1 MTRASAGRRPRRDAP
16 PARALLHVAIAAFL
30 CGVTFAIYL
39 QVRHHDFV
47 SYDDPIYILENP
59 SLEAGLNRDTVTRA
73 FTEAYET
80 NWIPLTWIS
89 LQIDHVFFGFDPAGY
104 HLVNVALHALSA
116 VLLYLVLAGMTGSP
130 WPSAFVAAVFAVH
143 PLHVESV
150 AWAAERKDTLSGLFW
165 MLTLAA
171 YGSYVKRPRSFVHYL
186 LVAACFSLGLLAKPM
201 LVSLPLVLV
210 LLDYW
215 PLGRLRRED
224 SGALADRAQLR
235 GVLLEKVPLLAIAA
249 AVSAVTVAVQ
259 REAGAMSNESMLPF
273 PLRLMNALD
282 SYVIYV
288 SDSFWPTG
296 LAIFY
301 PHPMAASSPWIA
313 GASALALAGATLVF
327 ARFVASRPYLLVG
340 WLWYLITLLP
350 VIGLVQVGMQA
361 RADRY
366 MYLPQIGLA
375 IALAWGARDALAS
388 SRAGRITLAVAGAA
402 AVAALS
408 LCTWRQ
414 LPHWRDTTALY
425 THAIE
430 VTEDNFL
437 AHHGLAVKL
446 LEAGH
451 PEEAEAHF
459 VRAIEI
465 KPRWPEAHIGLA
477 DALLEQERSDA
488 AIESYRRALRVAP
501 RHALGHLQLGKAL
514 VETGKLAQGIHHYRR
529 ALEFASDDLA
539 PEIHAHLAAALAKK
553 NNLAGAEEHYE
564 RAIALRPGF
573 AEAHANLGFV
583 LIRAERYADARR
595 QLEQALDLMEE
606 SPEIHAGL
614 ATATDHLGDPR
625 AAIGHYRAALRLR
638 PGWTQPANNLAWL
651 LATHP
656 DPDLR
661 DPEEAI
667 RIAETLR
674 DAGSPSGP
682 AVLDTLAA
690 AYAAAGRFDAASRTA
705 AVAKRLALD
714 QGMEALADEIDQR
727 LTLYQ
732 VGRPFIDATA
742 TIGPRT

>member
-1 MTRASAGRRPRRDAP
+1 VTGEAAGHRPKRNAR
-16 PARALLHVAIAAFL
+16 PARALLHLAVAAFL
-30 CGVTFAIYL
+30 WGTTFAIYV

-59 SLEAGLNRDTVTRA
+59 SLQVGLSLDTVTRA

-89 LQIDHVFFGFDPAGY
+89 LQIDHVFFGFEPAGY
-104 HLVNVALHALSA
+104 HLMNVALHALSA
-116 VLLYLVLAGMTGSP
+116 VLLYLVLARMTGSP

-150 AWAAERKDTLSGLFW
+150 AWAAERKDPLSGVFW
-165 MLTLAA
+165 MLTIAA
-171 YGSYVKRPRSFVHYL
+171 YASYAARPRSLARYV

-215 PLGRLRRED
+215 PLGRLRREG
-224 SGALADRAQLR
+224 SGGLPDPAQLR
-235 GVLLEKVPLLAIAA
+235 RILLEKLPLLAIAA
-249 AVSAVTVAVQ
+249 AVSAVTIAVQ
-259 REAGAMSNESMLPF
+259 REAGAMSDEDMMPF

-288 SDSFWPTG
+288 FDSFWPDG
-296 LAIFY
+296 LAFFY
-301 PHPMAASSPWIA
+301 PHPMTTSSPWLA
-313 GASALALAGATLVF
+313 GASALALAGATLLF
-327 ARFVASRPYLLVG
+327 ARLVASRPYLLVG
-340 WLWYLITLLP
+340 WLWYLGALLP

-366 MYLPQIGLA
+366 MYLPQIGLT
-375 IALAWGARDALAS
+375 IALAWGARDALAP
-388 SRAGRITLAVAGAA
+388 SRAGRVALAIAGAA

-425 THAIE
+425 TRAIE

-437 AHHGLAVKL
+437 AHGGLAGKL

-451 PEEAEAHF
+451 PEEAEHHF
-459 VRAIEI
+459 ARAIEL

-477 DALLEQERSDA
+477 DALLEQERTDA

-501 RHALGHLQLGKAL
+501 RHALGHVHLGKAL
-514 VETGKLAQGIHHYRR
+514 EKSGKLARAIYHFRR
-529 ALEFASDDLA
+529 ALELSGDDPT
-539 PEIHAHLAAALAKK
+539 PEMHAYLAAALAKK
-553 NNLAGAEEHYE
+553 KNLVKAEEHFE

-573 AEAHANLGFV
+573 GEAHANLGFV
-583 LIRAERYADARR
+583 LIRKERYAEARWH
-595 QLEQALDLMEE
+595 LERALGLMEE
-606 SPEIHAGL
+606 SPEIHVGL
-614 ATATDHLGDPR
+614 ATAAGYVGDPR

-638 PGWTQPANNLAWL
+638 PGWKQPANNLAWL

-661 DPEEAI
+661 DPEDAI
-667 RIAETLR
+667 RIAEALGG
-674 DAGSPSGP
+674 AESAPGP

-690 AYAAAGRFDAASRTA
+690 AYAAAGRFDAARRTA
-705 AVAKRLALD
+705 EVAERLAREQGMDALAGEIGQRLALYRV
-714 QGMEALADEIDQR
+714 E
-727 LTLYQ
+727 
-732 VGRPFIDATA
+732 RPFIDTTA
-742 TIGPRT
+742 TVGR